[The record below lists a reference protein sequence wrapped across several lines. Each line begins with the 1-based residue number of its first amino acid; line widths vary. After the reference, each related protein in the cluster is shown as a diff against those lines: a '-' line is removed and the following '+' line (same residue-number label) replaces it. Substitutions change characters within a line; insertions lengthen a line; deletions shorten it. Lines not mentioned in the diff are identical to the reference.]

1 MNYKSFSIL
10 YILFI
15 IGIFISC
22 GSETKEPLPIETTE
36 ALPIE
41 TTEAYHLEM
50 IKDGNIP
57 HGIFKLSVGTSEYI
71 IVRGVECVAITK
83 HK

>member
-22 GSETKEPLPIETTE
+22 GSETKEP
-36 ALPIE
+36 LPIE